1 MRKRRWLGLVL
12 APLVAALVILPA
24 TAAYANGWERA
35 VSRWSGMCIDLHG
48 NGEIARQWNCN
59 GSSAQL
65 FVRVNVGGGYVQLIN
80 QRSGQCLGV
89 SEGATWAGALIN
101 QGTACRVPSSNGR
114 SSTRAATPPARVG
127 SSTATAGCAS
137 TTPGASPRAGTCN
150 SWTARTPGSSSGSSV
165 DRGCPGARH
174 ALRDVSR
181 PVTERAPGSCRRVGC
196 PARASRPARCVRA
209 TPAAGRGRRSGRA
222 GGRTSS
228 GRTRRPLEC
237 RLLEPHAAPEFG
249 RTERC
254 AVQKACRREHH
265 MVVEYGPLEKRHL
278 AEVRPDEEKAGPW
291 KVALLKPAPP
301 PLRKP

>member
-101 QGTACRVPSSNGR
+101 QWDCVQGAVQQWQIFDPGGN
-114 SSTRAATPPARVG
+114 ST
-127 SSTATAGCAS
+127 
-137 TTPGASPRAGTCN
+137 GASWIVNRN
-150 SWTARTPGSSSGSSV
+150 SGMCIDNAWSV
-165 DRGCPGARH
+165 AQGGYLQQLDCAY
-174 ALRDVSR
+174 AWKQFWF
-181 PVTERAPGSCRRVGC
+181 VG
-196 PARASRPARCVRA
+196 
-209 TPAAGRGRRSGRA
+209 
-222 GGRTSS
+222 
-228 GRTRRPLEC
+228 
-237 RLLEPHAAPEFG
+237 
-249 RTERC
+249 
-254 AVQKACRREHH
+254 
-265 MVVEYGPLEKRHL
+265 
-278 AEVRPDEEKAGPW
+278 
-291 KVALLKPAPP
+291 
-301 PLRKP
+301 